1 MKLSELLTSLEDRVG
16 ETVTVE
22 GVLHSDTVNV
32 WVNDSPRTEAEQL
45 VVLDPRVA
53 ERLLATIP
61 PRIGGTI
68 AYYFP
73 CRIRG
78 EVTFDT
84 ERKIGVMSNLDFLEI
99 DHNHATLKIV

>member
-1 MKLSELLTSLEDRVG
+1 
-16 ETVTVE
+16 
-22 GVLHSDTVNV
+22 
-32 WVNDSPRTEAEQL
+32 
-45 VVLDPRVA
+45 
-53 ERLLATIP
+53 LATIP

-78 EVTFDT
+78 EVAFDT